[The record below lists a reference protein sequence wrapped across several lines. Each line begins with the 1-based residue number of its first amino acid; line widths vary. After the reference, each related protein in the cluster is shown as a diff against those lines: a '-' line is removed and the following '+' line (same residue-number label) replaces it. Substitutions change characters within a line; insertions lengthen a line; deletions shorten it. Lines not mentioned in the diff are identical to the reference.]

1 MSRTACEMWCWRR
14 PNSDT
19 EVERADGFMPGVR
32 RAGSEGGAMLSLSE
46 LSHIFATA
54 VAPSALAPAS
64 RAGYHNCW
72 RQVVTFGLAHE
83 CLDQILPMS
92 DEVLRAL
99 TVDLLLAGVSAN
111 SIKNVWSAVQH
122 RHDLARAPA
131 PLGEPRAFK
140 KLFKAV
146 ASITGTPG
154 QIQFPIGTHHIQQW
168 FELVGLSTAELR
180 SVLATVLGTAAC
192 SRPVEVSNMQL
203 CDLLWGHDGA
213 FHLLLAGGL
222 AVRIYKR
229 KQDTGRFGLY
239 VRIPDSPLLAWL
251 RRWIQSR
258 GLRKDPRCTKGE
270 RPGARCRYC
279 DPVFPRLVSGRAVEP
294 VGQVEQ
300 LRPMSRQQ
308 VSSAVKTAVGLLGLD
323 SRYYSGKSMRR
334 GGITAAVQ
342 AGVPEPI
349 LYLQSGHG
357 TAKSG
362 RRYVDPVDPRI
373 LYATGTAILGT
384 RPLN

>member
-1 MSRTACEMWCWRR
+1 
-14 PNSDT
+14 
-19 EVERADGFMPGVR
+19 
-32 RAGSEGGAMLSLSE
+32 
-46 LSHIFATA
+46 
-54 VAPSALAPAS
+54 
-64 RAGYHNCW
+64 
-72 RQVVTFGLAHE
+72 
-83 CLDQILPMS
+83 
-92 DEVLRAL
+92 
-99 TVDLLLAGVSAN
+99 
-111 SIKNVWSAVQH
+111 
-122 RHDLARAPA
+122 
-131 PLGEPRAFK
+131 
-140 KLFKAV
+140 
-146 ASITGTPG
+146 
-154 QIQFPIGTHHIQQW
+154 
-168 FELVGLSTAELR
+168 
-180 SVLATVLGTAAC
+180 
-192 SRPVEVSNMQL
+192 MQL

-213 FHLLLAGGL
+213 YHVLLAGGL